1 MNYKILV
8 VDDEPMN
15 VRLLERM
22 FDSQY
27 QVLCAFSG
35 QEALDL
41 LTQHDVALIICDQRM
56 PEMNGIEFLRR
67 AAEMRPRVIRIIISG
82 YSEVNVLTDALNS
95 GIIYRFV
102 SKPWINEEFQQTV
115 AKALEHYEV
124 TKCQHDLIQTNERL
138 TMQLNSMRR
147 IMGHLTERL
156 EEFDDNAAASLAEIL
171 LDEEQHSLF
180 WTEDFEDALAPEYD
194 NEPELLK
201 TVA

>member
-22 FDSQY
+22 FNSEY

-41 LTQHDVALIICDQRM
+41 LKQHDVALIISDQRM
-56 PEMNGIEFLRR
+56 PEMSGIEFLRR
-67 AAEMRPRVIRIIISG
+67 AAEMRPRVIRVIISG

-124 TKCQHDLIQTNERL
+124 TKHQHDLIQTNERL
-138 TMQLNSMRR
+138 TMQISSLRR
-147 IMGHLTERL
+147 IMGHLTEKL
-156 EEFDDNAAASLAEIL
+156 EEFDDNAAAWLAEIL
-171 LDEEQHSLF
+171 LNEEQHSLF
-180 WTEDFEDALAPEYD
+180 WTEDFEDALAADYD
-194 NEPELLK
+194 NEPEFLK
-201 TVA
+201 TIA